1 MSDYMSFKVE
11 GLGELM
17 NALKAYPQNLRRKA
31 CEPALKEITRR
42 IRDDARAHAPKDT
55 GELAKHIIDATSRS
69 ASPAIIKR
77 AIFVRKIRKVSR
89 KSYER
94 MKLKGKRVYL
104 AGYSSTGKA
113 KISAFYGHF
122 VEYGTKKMSAK
133 PFMRPASKAVEA
145 RANEIFERHIEKV
158 NEQINKII

>member
-1 MSDYMSFKVE
+1 MSDFMSFKVE
-11 GLGELM
+11 GLNELM

-55 GELAKHIIDATSRS
+55 GELAKHIIDASSRS
-69 ASPAIIKR
+69 PSPAIIKR

-94 MKLKGKRVYL
+94 MKLKGKKVYL
-104 AGYSSTGKA
+104 AGFSNTGRA

-122 VEYGTKKMSAK
+122 VEYGTKKMSAR

-145 RANEIFERHIEKV
+145 RANEIFERYIE
-158 NEQINKII
+158 NGTFY

>member
-1 MSDYMSFKVE
+1 MSFKVE

-55 GELAKHIIDATSRS
+55 GELAKHIIDASSRS
-69 ASPAIIKR
+69 PSPAIIKR

-94 MKLKGKRVYL
+94 MRLKGKKVYL

-122 VEYGTKKMSAK
+122 VEYGTKKMK
-133 PFMRPASKAVEA
+133 KRPFMRPAIQSVAPKIP
-145 RANEIFERHIEKV
+145 EIIQKHI
-158 NEQINKII
+158 NQITAKYS